1 MKRKPPIVTIAICI
15 LVFLISLRISSEI
28 VVFENKNHTLLL
40 HLFNMITNVKELFDF
55 DKIIITKVTLLY
67 SALATGYVCFL
78 LFDKPKKKNQNV
90 IQVIINP
97 NTFSTYDKY
106 KEKYMNKY
114 NDNNDDNYY

>member
-28 VVFENKNHTLLL
+28 VVFENKDHTLLL

-106 KEKYMNKY
+106 KDKYMNKY

>member
-28 VVFENKNHTLLL
+28 VVFENKDHTLLL

-106 KEKYMNKY
+106 KDKYMNKY
-114 NDNNDDNYY
+114 NDKNDDNYY

>member
-1 MKRKPPIVTIAICI
+1 MRRKIPIIEIAICI
-15 LVFLISLRISSEI
+15 FVFFISLRISSEI
-28 VVFENKNHTLLL
+28 VIFKNSDYTLIL
-40 HLFNMITNVKELFDF
+40 HLFNTVTDLNKLFDF
-55 DKIIITKVTLLY
+55 NKIIIAKKTLLY

-106 KEKYMNKY
+106 KDKYMNKY

>member
-28 VVFENKNHTLLL
+28 VVFENKDHTLLL
-40 HLFNMITNVKELFDF
+40 HLFNMITNVKKLFDF

-78 LFDKPKKKNQNV
+78 LFDKPRKKNQNV

-106 KEKYMNKY
+106 KDKYMNKY
-114 NDNNDDNYY
+114 NDKNDDNYY

>member
-1 MKRKPPIVTIAICI
+1 MKRKPPIVTIAIYI

-28 VVFENKNHTLLL
+28 VVFENKDHTLLL

-55 DKIIITKVTLLY
+55 DKIIITKFTLLY

-106 KEKYMNKY
+106 KDKYMNKY

>member
-28 VVFENKNHTLLL
+28 VVFENKDHTLLL

-106 KEKYMNKY
+106 KDKYMNK
-114 NDNNDDNYY
+114 

>member
-28 VVFENKNHTLLL
+28 VVFENKDHTLLL

>member
-1 MKRKPPIVTIAICI
+1 MRRKIPIVEIAICI
-15 LVFLISLRISSEI
+15 FAFFISLRISSEI
-28 VVFENKNHTLLL
+28 VIFKNSNYTLIL
-40 HLFNMITNVKELFDF
+40 HLFNTVTDLNKLFDF
-55 DKIIITKVTLLY
+55 NKIVITKTTLLY

-106 KEKYMNKY
+106 KDKYKNKY
-114 NDNNDDNYY
+114 DNNDDNYY